1 MENFN
6 ELSMGKQCSI
16 YDILRNLNKEEF
28 LKIINDFEP
37 YEKFNVLNLEILWSE
52 LHNDYSKEWLIKLFL
67 RSEIEKNHEFYCWK
81 INNEDEEFIKSC
93 SREELCSENLCYTS
107 FLILLD
113 KATNGKIKEIIG
125 DKNVEYVY
133 DIYLDK
139 LESGSLVGDNGEM
152 SFKTKEEALKDANV
166 LIEDLAKEYNSNPS
180 EFRIVFYEVDKW
192 YKNGDGKLC

>member
-1 MENFN
+1 MGNFN
-6 ELSMGKQCSI
+6 YLSYRKQCLI
-16 YDILRNLNKEEF
+16 AEQLRALNNEEF
-28 LKIINDFEP
+28 LELANELET
-37 YEKFNVLNLEILWSE
+37 YEQLNILNLENLWNE
-52 LHNDYSKEWLIKLFL
+52 LHNDYDKKELIELFL
-67 RSEIEKNHEFYCWK
+67 RSEIEIDHEFYCWK
-81 INNEDEEFIKSC
+81 INDNDKEFIRSY
-93 SREELCSENLCYTS
+93 SREDLNMEYLCNYTS

-113 KATNGKIKEIIG
+113 KATNGKIKEIID

-180 EFRIVFYEVDKW
+180 EFRIVFYEVDK
-192 YKNGDGKLC
+192 

>member
-1 MENFN
+1 MKNFN
-6 ELSMGKQCSI
+6 ELSYKKQCLI
-16 YDILRNLNKEEF
+16 AEQLRALNNEEF
-28 LKIINDFEP
+28 LELANELAT
-37 YEKFNVLNLEILWSE
+37 YEQLNILNLENLWNE
-52 LHNDYSKEWLIKLFL
+52 LHNDYDKKELIELFL
-67 RSEIEKNHEFYCWK
+67 RSEIENDHEFYCWK
-81 INNEDEEFIKSC
+81 INDNDKEFIRSY
-93 SREELCSENLCYTS
+93 SREDLNMEYLCNYTS

-113 KATNGKIKEIIG
+113 KATNGKIKEIID

-180 EFRIVFYEVDKW
+180 EFRIVFYEVDK
-192 YKNGDGKLC
+192 

>member
-6 ELSMGKQCSI
+6 ELSYKKQCLI
-16 YDILRNLNKEEF
+16 AEQLRALNNEEF
-28 LKIINDFEP
+28 LELANELAT
-37 YEKFNVLNLEILWSE
+37 YEQLNILNLENLWNE
-52 LHNDYSKEWLIKLFL
+52 LHNDYDKKELIELFL
-67 RSEIEKNHEFYCWK
+67 RSEIENDHEFYCWK
-81 INNEDEEFIKSC
+81 INDNDKEFIRSY
-93 SREELCSENLCYTS
+93 SREDLIMEYLCNYTS

-113 KATNGKIKEIIG
+113 KATNGKIKEIID

-180 EFRIVFYEVDKW
+180 EFRIVFYEVDK
-192 YKNGDGKLC
+192 

>member
-1 MENFN
+1 MKNFN
-6 ELSMGKQCSI
+6 ELSYKKQCLI
-16 YDILRNLNKEEF
+16 AEQLRALNNEEF
-28 LKIINDFEP
+28 LELANEFET
-37 YEKFNVLNLEILWSE
+37 YEQLNILNLENLWNE
-52 LHNDYSKEWLIKLFL
+52 LHNDYDKKELIELFL
-67 RSEIEKNHEFYCWK
+67 SSEIENDHEFYCWK
-81 INNEDEEFIKSC
+81 INDNDKEFIRSY
-93 SREELCSENLCYTS
+93 SREDLNMEYLCNYTS

-113 KATNGKIKEIIG
+113 KATNGKIKEIID

-180 EFRIVFYEVDKW
+180 EFRIVFYEVDK
-192 YKNGDGKLC
+192 

>member
-1 MENFN
+1 MKNFN
-6 ELSMGKQCSI
+6 ELSYKKQCLI
-16 YDILRNLNKEEF
+16 AEQLRALNNEEF
-28 LKIINDFEP
+28 LELANEFET
-37 YEKFNVLNLEILWSE
+37 YEQLNILNLENLWNE
-52 LHNDYSKEWLIKLFL
+52 LHNDYDKKELIELFL
-67 RSEIEKNHEFYCWK
+67 SSEIENDHEFYCWK
-81 INNEDEEFIKSC
+81 INDNDKEFIRSY
-93 SREELCSENLCYTS
+93 SREDLNMEYLCNYTG

-113 KATNGKIKEIIG
+113 KVTNGKIKEIID

-180 EFRIVFYEVDKW
+180 EFRIVFYEVDK
-192 YKNGDGKLC
+192 

>member
-1 MENFN
+1 MKNFN
-6 ELSMGKQCSI
+6 ELSYKKQCLI
-16 YDILRNLNKEEF
+16 AEQLRALNNEEF
-28 LKIINDFEP
+28 LELANEFET
-37 YEKFNVLNLEILWSE
+37 YEQLNILNLENLWNE
-52 LHNDYSKEWLIKLFL
+52 LHNDYDKKELIELFL
-67 RSEIEKNHEFYCWK
+67 SSEIENDHEFYCWK
-81 INNEDEEFIKSC
+81 INANDKEFIRSY
-93 SREELCSENLCYTS
+93 SREDLNMEYLCNYTG

-113 KATNGKIKEIIG
+113 KATNGKIKEIID

-180 EFRIVFYEVDKW
+180 EFRIVFYEVDK
-192 YKNGDGKLC
+192 

>member
-1 MENFN
+1 MKNFN
-6 ELSMGKQCSI
+6 ELSYKKQCLI
-16 YDILRNLNKEEF
+16 AEQLRALNNEEF
-28 LKIINDFEP
+28 LELANEFET
-37 YEKFNVLNLEILWSE
+37 YEQLNILNLENLWNE
-52 LHNDYSKEWLIKLFL
+52 LHNDYDKKELIELFL
-67 RSEIEKNHEFYCWK
+67 SSEIENDHEFYCWK
-81 INNEDEEFIKSC
+81 INDNDKEFIRSY
-93 SREELCSENLCYTS
+93 SREDLNMEYLCNYTS

-113 KATNGKIKEIIG
+113 KVTNGKIKEIID

-180 EFRIVFYEVDKW
+180 EFRIVFYEVDK
-192 YKNGDGKLC
+192 

>member
-6 ELSMGKQCSI
+6 ELSYKKQCLI
-16 YDILRNLNKEEF
+16 AEQLRALNNEEF
-28 LKIINDFEP
+28 LELANELAT
-37 YEKFNVLNLEILWSE
+37 YEQLNILNLENLWNE
-52 LHNDYSKEWLIKLFL
+52 LHNDYDKKELIELFL
-67 RSEIEKNHEFYCWK
+67 RSEIENDHEFYCWK
-81 INNEDEEFIKSC
+81 INDNDKEFIRSY
-93 SREELCSENLCYTS
+93 SREDLNMEYLCNYTS

-113 KATNGKIKEIIG
+113 KATNGKIKEIID

-166 LIEDLAKEYNSNPS
+166 LIEDLAKEYNSNSS
-180 EFRIVFYEVDKW
+180 EFRIVFYEVDK
-192 YKNGDGKLC
+192 